1 MAETSIVNRMAIHA
15 TAESALPTRPSA
27 GTNITQAAWSTA
39 GFDTIG
45 SRNLRSDEF
54 DVDEDSFTWAVEERK
69 HRTSAPISDGVD
81 ETILLGRKLEP
92 IEIKLFDIDVAL
104 LTFGSDI
111 AVASSVATWANTMT
125 YRAFCVEIYGQGV
138 FSFPKCDISFTNIE
152 MGMVEDQVA
161 RATMMVVPHNVSA
174 HPGGWSYEEY

>member
-1 MAETSIVNRMAIHA
+1 MAETSLVNRVAIHA

-45 SRNLRSDEF
+45 SSNLRSDEY
-54 DVDEDSFTWAVEERK
+54 DIDEDSFNWAVEERK
-69 HRTSAPISDGVD
+69 HRTSAPISDGID

-92 IEIKLFDIDVAL
+92 FEIKMFSIDAAL

-111 AVASSVATWANTMT
+111 AVASSVVTWANTMT
-125 YRAFCVEIYGQGV
+125 YRAVAWEIYGQGV
-138 FSFPKCDISFTNIE
+138 FSFPKCDVSFTNIE

-161 RATMMVVPHNVSA
+161 RATMIVVPHNTST
-174 HPGGWSYEEY
+174 HPGGWHYEEY